1 MDNQASPGLQHF
13 KNYVGIKFQLYNSL
27 FTSLP
32 FHRIEKTGIL
42 LSLFVN
48 ICEEGFKK
56 KLSPTEI
63 IDEFFQKHTSFTSK
77 NEQLDLLFRFTQFV
91 ERQVVLFDALED
103 AAFLH
108 VHDTGGAGTLKQLE
122 LEVVQNN
129 KAEALAKKLEDFSI
143 ELVLTAHPTQFYPGS
158 VLGIIND
165 LSKALKEN
173 NASLINMYLQ
183 QLGKTPFFKKEKP
196 TPYDEALSL
205 LWYLE
210 NVFFA
215 AAGKILSFLTTQ
227 FPDAVHQDNPI
238 IKMGFWPGGDRDGNP
253 FVNSEITLKVADA
266 LRGGVIKCYYLEIR
280 RLRRRLTFKKV
291 DVLLAELEKQLYNN
305 IFIPGN
311 RTRISKKEILDVLS
325 TVRQTLIYEHNGL
338 FLYLVDS
345 LINKLHVFGL
355 HFASLDIRQDSSIHK
370 KVFEALA
377 EDGSILPAGYAK
389 LSDEKKIEFLTK
401 NTVAIPAKDYN
412 DPIINDTFESIRAI
426 KLIQEYNGEPGCNR
440 YIISHSSSALN
451 VLEVYALFIICGWKK
466 DELNVDIVPLI
477 ETIDD
482 LKNAA
487 TIARTLYN
495 NEDYRKHLKRRNN
508 RQTIMLGF
516 SDGTKDGGYLMGNW
530 SIYKTKEDLTAVS
543 KEYGID
549 VVFFDGRGGPP
560 ARGGGKTH
568 KFYASMGKNIANKE
582 IQLTIQGQTVSS
594 NFGTVDSA
602 QYNIEQL
609 IHAGITND
617 LFSNKYI
624 TLEEK
629 EEALLQELA
638 DESYNAYVA
647 LKNHPD
653 FVDYLTHISPLQ
665 FYGKTN
671 IGSRPSKRGAS
682 EKLNLEDLR
691 AIPFVGAWSQLK
703 QNVTGYYGVGA
714 ALQKMDKDKKFGQLK
729 QLYQESLF
737 FKTLIDNCEMAM
749 KKCFFPLTEYLSK
762 DEKYGEIW
770 NMIYKEY
777 LITEKYLFK
786 LSGKNELMAEY
797 AVEQISISMREK
809 IVLPLVTIQQ
819 FAIASIR
826 EMDKQLIANELKD
839 TYEKLAMRCS
849 FGIINAG
856 RNSA

>member
-1 MDNQASPGLQHF
+1 MDNQASRGLLHF

-48 ICEEGFKK
+48 ICEEGYKK
-56 KLSPTEI
+56 KLSPQEI
-63 IDEFFQKHTSFTSK
+63 IHDFFAKHTSFSTQPEK
-77 NEQLDLLFRFTQFV
+77 LDLLFRFTQFV

-122 LEVVQNN
+122 LEVIQSKKEN
-129 KAEALAKKLEDFSI
+129 ELAKKLEHFSI

-165 LSKALKEN
+165 LSRSLSEN
-173 NASLINMYLQ
+173 NAAQINMYLQ

-215 AAGKILSFLTTQ
+215 AAGRIISFLKNQ
-227 FPDAVHQDNPI
+227 FPDAVSQDNPI

-253 FVNSEITLKVADA
+253 FVNTEITLQVADA
-266 LRGGVIKCYYLEIR
+266 LRGGIIKCYYLEIR
-280 RLRRRLTFKKV
+280 KLRRRLTFKGV
-291 DVLLAELEKQLYNN
+291 DILLSDLEKQLYNN

-311 RTRISKKEILDVLS
+311 RTRLKKDEILSVLNKI
-325 TVRQTLIYEHNGL
+325 REILIYQHNGL
-338 FLYLVDS
+338 FLYLLDN

-355 HFASLDIRQDSSIHK
+355 HFASIDIRQDSSIHK
-370 KVFEALA
+370 KVYQALA
-377 EDGSILPAGYAK
+377 ARSKIVPADYSK
-389 LSDEKKIEFLTK
+389 LSEEKKIEFLTK
-401 NTVAIPAKDYN
+401 NSEVLIEKDYN
-412 DPIINDTFESIRAI
+412 DPLINDTLESINAI

-451 VLEVYALFIICGWKK
+451 VLEVYGLFILCGWKK
-466 DELNVDIVPLI
+466 KEMNIDIVPLI

-482 LKNAA
+482 LQNAA
-487 TIARTLYN
+487 TIVTTLYK
-495 NEDYRKHLKRRNN
+495 NEEYRKHLKRRNN

-530 SIYKTKEDLTAVS
+530 SIYKAKEQLTAVS
-543 KEYGID
+543 KEYNID

-568 KFYASMGKNIANKE
+568 KFYASMGKNISNKE

-594 NFGTVDSA
+594 NFGTVDAA
-602 QYNIEQL
+602 QFNIEQL

-617 LFSNKYI
+617 LFSNRYI
-624 TLEEK
+624 TLQEE
-629 EEALLQELA
+629 EETLLQELA
-638 DESYNAYVA
+638 DESLVAYVA

-653 FVDYLTHISPLQ
+653 FMDYLVHISPLK
-665 FYGKTN
+665 FYSETN
-671 IGSRPSKRGAS
+671 IGSRPAKRGGGN
-682 EKLNLEDLR
+682 KLNLEDLR

-703 QNVTGYYGVGA
+703 QNVTGYYGVGS
-714 ALQKMDKDKKFGQLK
+714 ALQKLEKEGRLSEAKA
-729 QLYQESLF
+729 LYQNSLF
-737 FKTLIDNCEMAM
+737 FKTLMDNCEMAM

-770 NMIYKEY
+770 NMIYGEY
-777 LITEKYLFK
+777 ITTEKYLFQ
-786 LSGKNELMAEY
+786 LTGKNELMAEY

-819 FAIASIR
+819 FAIANIR
-826 EMDKQLIANELKD
+826 ELEKEVGKNPAKD
-839 TYEKLAMRCS
+839 TYEKLVMRCS

>member
-1 MDNQASPGLQHF
+1 MDNHVSHGLLNF
-13 KNYVGIKFQLYNSL
+13 RNYVGIKFQLYNSL

-48 ICEEGFKK
+48 ICEEGYKK
-56 KLSPTEI
+56 KLSPDEI
-63 IDEFFQKHTSFTSK
+63 IEDFFKKHTSFTS
-77 NEQLDLLFRFTQFV
+77 EPDQIDLLFRFIQFV

-103 AAFLH
+103 AAFIH
-108 VHDTGGAGTLKQLE
+108 VQDVNGAGTLKQLE
-122 LEVVQNN
+122 LEVIQH
-129 KAEALAKKLEDFSI
+129 KKEEGLAKKLQDFST

-165 LSKALKEN
+165 LSKSIKEN
-173 NASLINMYLQ
+173 NAAQINMYLQ

-215 AAGKILSFLTTQ
+215 AGGRILSFLKNQ
-227 FPDAVHQDNPI
+227 FPDAINPNNPVF
-238 IKMGFWPGGDRDGNP
+238 KMGFWPGGDRDGNP
-253 FVNSEITLKVADA
+253 FVNSDTTLKVADA
-266 LRGGVIKCYYLEIR
+266 LRGGIIKCYYLEIR
-280 RLRRRLTFKKV
+280 KLRRRLTFKKV
-291 DVLLAELEKQLYNN
+291 EVLLAELETQLYNN

-311 RTRISKKEILDVLS
+311 RTRLSKEDILGTLN
-325 TVRQTLIYEHNGL
+325 TIRETLIYQHNGL
-338 FLYLVDS
+338 FLYLVDN
-345 LINKLHVFGL
+345 LINKIHVFGL

-370 KVFEALA
+370 KVYQQLA
-377 EDGSILPAGYAK
+377 ADANVIPANYNK
-389 LSDEKKIEFLTK
+389 LSEEKKIELLTSITDTLQQK
-401 NTVAIPAKDYN
+401 EYKD
-412 DPIINDTFESIRAI
+412 PVISDTLESIKTI
-426 KLIQEYNGEPGCNR
+426 KVIQEFNGEPGCNR

-451 VLEVYALFIICGWKK
+451 VLEVYALFILCGWKK
-466 DELNVDIVPLI
+466 TEMAVDIVPLV
-477 ETIDD
+477 ETIND
-482 LKNAA
+482 LQNAEN
-487 TIARTLYN
+487 IVRTLYEN
-495 NEDYRKHLKRRNN
+495 IVYRAHLKRRNN

-530 SIYKTKEDLTAVS
+530 SIYKTKESLTAVS
-543 KEYGID
+543 REFGID
-549 VVFFDGRGGPP
+549 VIFFDGRGGPP

-568 KFYASMGKNIANKE
+568 KFYASMGKNIENKE

-594 NFGTVDSA
+594 NFGTVETA
-602 QYNIEQL
+602 QFNIEQL
-609 IHAGITND
+609 IHAGISND
-617 LFSNKYI
+617 LFSKNI
-624 TLEEK
+624 TLEPR
-629 EEALLQELA
+629 EEALLQQLA
-638 DESYNAYVA
+638 DISYDSYLN

-653 FVDYLTHISPLQ
+653 FIDYLTQISPLQ

-682 EKLNLEDLR
+682 TKLNLEDLR

-703 QNVTGYYGVGA
+703 QNVTGYYGVGT
-714 ALQKMDKDKKFGQLK
+714 ALKKLYEEKKFDRLK
-729 QLYQESLF
+729 ALYQNSLF

-762 DEKYGEIW
+762 DPRYGEIW
-770 NMIYKEY
+770 NMIYQEY
-777 LITEKYLFK
+777 LTTEKYL
-786 LSGKNELMAEY
+786 LRLNDTNELMAEY
-797 AVEQISISMREK
+797 PVEKASISMREK

-819 FAIASIR
+819 FAIAGIR
-826 EMDKQLIANELKD
+826 KMGKETPNDNTKETL
-839 TYEKLAMRCS
+839 EKLAMRCS